1 MACDALGHGNVI
13 GVLMP
18 GPYSSPGSV
27 TDAQALATALGIEHV
42 TIPITDLNAQA
53 LKALDPIFANTEPG
67 LAEENIQSRLRGTM
81 VMAIAN
87 KRRAMALTTGNKSE
101 LATGYCTIYGDMN
114 GGLAPIGDVYKSEVW
129 ALSRWVNRAAG
140 RERIP
145 LATIQ
150 KPPSA
155 ELRPD
160 QTDQDSL
167 PDYQVLDR
175 ILRPF
180 IEDDLGVDQII
191 GLGEDPELVR
201 KMVRLVEVNEFKR
214 RQSAPCLRVTRKAFG
229 VGRRMPIARAF

>member
-1 MACDALGHGNVI
+1 
-13 GVLMP
+13 
-18 GPYSSPGSV
+18 
-27 TDAQALATALGIEHV
+27 
-42 TIPITDLNAQA
+42 LNAQA